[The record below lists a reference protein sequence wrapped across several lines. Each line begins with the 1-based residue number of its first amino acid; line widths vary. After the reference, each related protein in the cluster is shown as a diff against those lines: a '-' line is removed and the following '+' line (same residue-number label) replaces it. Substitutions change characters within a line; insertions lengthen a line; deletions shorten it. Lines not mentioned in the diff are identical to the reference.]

1 MRLLELLLPSTL
13 ETLYMVSISILFTM
27 IIGLP
32 LGVLLVITEETNIL
46 PNKLINLILSWIVN
60 IGRSVPFVILMIAVT
75 PFTRFIVGTS
85 IGTNAAIVP
94 LIFASIPFYARI
106 VESAL
111 KELPPGIIEVAHAM
125 GTPPSLIILK
135 VMLPEALSQL
145 ILGTTITVIAQI
157 GYSAM
162 AGIIGGGGLGDLA
175 IRFGYQRSQNDVLFV
190 SVVVLICLVMLIQFY
205 GNKLSNYYNK
215 KGV

>member
-13 ETLYMVSISILFTM
+13 ETLYMVSISILFTI

-32 LGVLLVITEETNIL
+32 LGVLLVVTEESNIL
-46 PNKLINLILSWIVN
+46 PNKFINTIFSWIVN

-94 LIFASIPFYARI
+94 LIFASIPFFARI

-111 KELPPGIIEVAHAM
+111 KELPPGIIEAAHAM
-125 GTPPSLIILK
+125 GTPPILIILK
-135 VMLPEALSQL
+135 VMLPESLSQL

-175 IRFGYQRSQNDVLFV
+175 IRFGYQRSQNDVLFA
-190 SVVVLICLVMLIQFY
+190 SVVVLICLVMLIQFC

-215 KGV
+215 K

>member
-1 MRLLELLLPSTL
+1 MRLLDLLLPSTL
-13 ETLYMVSISILFTM
+13 ETLYMVCLSILFT
-27 IIGLP
+27 ILFGLP
-32 LGVLLVITEETNIL
+32 IGILLVVTEERNIM
-46 PNKLINLILSWIVN
+46 PNKFINTILSWIVN

-94 LIFASIPFYARI
+94 LIFASIPFFARI
-106 VESAL
+106 VESSL
-111 KELPPGIIEVAHAM
+111 KELSPGIIEAAHAM
-125 GTPPSLIILK
+125 GTPPKLIILK
-135 VMLPEALSQL
+135 VMLPESLSQL

-175 IRFGYQRSQNDVLFV
+175 IRFGYQRSQNDVLFA
-190 SVVVLICLVMLIQFY
+190 SVIVLICLVMLIQFL

-215 KGV
+215 K